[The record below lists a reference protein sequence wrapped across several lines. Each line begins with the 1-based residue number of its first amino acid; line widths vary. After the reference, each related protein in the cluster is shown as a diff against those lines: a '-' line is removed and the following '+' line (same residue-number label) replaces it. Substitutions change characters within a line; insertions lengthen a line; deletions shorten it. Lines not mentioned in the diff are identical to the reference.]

1 MEELLNLKSYQRYQD
16 LIDDGLIL
24 VPDNILTKLLKSLK
38 GIQRAKPMMLPGETH
53 EVELNAKKVKI
64 TSRGSLR
71 EIAIDGIHYDS
82 ISQAACSM
90 YDHMMNIIIYLK

>member
-1 MEELLNLKSYQRYQD
+1 
-16 LIDDGLIL
+16 
-24 VPDNILTKLLKSLK
+24 
-38 GIQRAKPMMLPGETH
+38 MMLPGETH

-71 EIAIDGIHYDS
+71 EIAIDGIYYDL

-90 YDHMMNIIIYLK
+90 YDPYNKYYSLSKITRDDATDFTFIPIIDPELD